1 MLVDPRCRCLASG
14 RYYELVAGDNC
25 QSYITY
31 TATSSPTSF
40 SCGAGT
46 ILDVSACIC
55 NHQSLV
61 TCPQQCVTQGN
72 NCQLKTTNYTSSIL
86 VVVQRQHHSWL
97 VCIVTI
103 LVTYCLN
110 LRELSLMFDRYYI
123 PYSMPDVLTAT
134 VTAFIGLMMY
144 LIMF

>member
-72 NCQLKTTNYTSSIL
+72 NCQLKTINYTSS
-86 VVVQRQHHSWL
+86 S
-97 VCIVTI
+97 TK
-103 LVTYCLN
+103 TT
-110 LRELSLMFDRYYI
+110 SLMTSLHSYNTSYI
-123 PYSMPDVLTAT
+123 LSEPP
-134 VTAFIGLMMY
+134 
-144 LIMF
+144 